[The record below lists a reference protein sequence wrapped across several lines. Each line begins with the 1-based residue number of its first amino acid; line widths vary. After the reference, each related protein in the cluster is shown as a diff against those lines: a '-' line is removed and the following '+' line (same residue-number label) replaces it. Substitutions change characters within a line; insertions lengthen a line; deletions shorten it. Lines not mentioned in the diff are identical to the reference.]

1 MKRDGEIRNVHL
13 PIQLGVWELLLA
25 LTLMGLLNIFND
37 NGKNV
42 FVPAK
47 PLFRLGSRHKTPTE
61 HHTTLTACKCD
72 REKTRKREAST
83 QLSNLFS
90 PCLAWRGGGSRQ
102 PGGPLLEAEAEAA
115 SQRSPHPSR
124 TPETDGREET
134 QTSSASLPSPP
145 SSLSAPNLKES
156 LSAGRP
162 ISINLSPSQ
171 LSSVTPDMRGS
182 DLSSPSA
189 SLPLLDVGGGLPC
202 HVEHNATMQSARGEG
217 GQQGKMH
224 QRHFQRLSWLKMHFH
239 ENEEDEA
246 NALLLCVLQFNVAQC
261 RRR

>member
-1 MKRDGEIRNVHL
+1 MVLERFPLL
-13 PIQLGVWELLLA
+13 PS
-25 LTLMGLLNIFND
+25 
-37 NGKNV
+37 
-42 FVPAK
+42 PAF
-47 PLFRLGSRHKTPTE
+47 LSRCVDAWSRHKTPTE

-72 REKTRKREAST
+72 REKTRKREASP

-217 GQQGKMH
+217 RRTTRQNASTA
-224 QRHFQRLSWLKMHFH
+224 FSETLLA
-239 ENEEDEA
+239 ED
-246 NALLLCVLQFNVAQC
+246 ALP
-261 RRR
+261 